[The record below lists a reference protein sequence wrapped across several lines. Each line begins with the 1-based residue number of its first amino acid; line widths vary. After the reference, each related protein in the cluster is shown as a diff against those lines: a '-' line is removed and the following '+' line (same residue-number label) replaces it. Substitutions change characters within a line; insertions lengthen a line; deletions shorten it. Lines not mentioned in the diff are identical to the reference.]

1 MVEMP
6 AISREAVAEEL
17 DRLLDSAALRRS
29 PSHMRL
35 LRYLVEKRVAGDEA
49 ALRETAIA
57 FEVFKRDP
65 GTYDPQTDPIVRVT
79 VGRLRRRLDANYAA
93 HGGTPHVRI
102 ALPKGRYVPE
112 FTGRSDDS
120 RPSGI
125 AVSSTRNQTGDPS
138 IDARCD
144 AFADRLRDHLAQ
156 AGLPNVHRRRS
167 ASDEAG
173 TAWLME
179 STLAREHER
188 ELRLSIRLLDA
199 VDGTLRW
206 VETAVAQAAEL
217 HSLLDR
223 MLDIVLMRTLDT
235 LPLPSAIGATASSAT
250 ALPRAQRVALD
261 QAHLMLVQRNLRG
274 TEDAVALAQAAVDA
288 HPHDADAWATLG
300 AALYSRLSF
309 MDSDEAQ
316 LLAALRASI
325 ERALALAPDHP
336 VALRTKAILVGKC
349 EYDAATA
356 ESLFRRSLRS
366 LPHYT
371 SARLNLAELLAL
383 QGKSGESLAELNL
396 ARLYDPLSPSVLLAR
411 AMCLDLLRER
421 ESAGEAWALCSAVG
435 EASLWVLTGTGA
447 HHLIAGD
454 VDAASRAYD
463 DAAQRF
469 PTSPVPPMGQAYV
482 LARRGRLDDAR
493 TAESACVARFAH
505 ASPAGRAVLAAWMG
519 ERDRVISLLMQARAR
534 KDMDLLHAAIHPALD
549 PYARD
554 AEVQRLLPL
563 GGYAGLR

>member
-1 MVEMP
+1 
-6 AISREAVAEEL
+6 
-17 DRLLDSAALRRS
+17 
-29 PSHMRL
+29 MRL

-79 VGRLRRRLDANYAA
+79 IGRLRQRLDAHYGA
-93 HGGTPHVRI
+93 HAGTPRVRI

-112 FTGRSDDS
+112 FVGRSGHD

-125 AVSSTRNQTGDPS
+125 VLSSTRNQTGDPTL
-138 IDARCD
+138 DVRCE

-156 AGLPNVHRRRS
+156 AGLPSVQRRES
-167 ASDEAG
+167 AAG
-173 TAWLME
+173 DGDAAWVME

-188 ELRLSIRLLDA
+188 ELRLSIRLLNA
-199 VDGTLRW
+199 GDGTLRW
-206 VETAVAQAAEL
+206 VETAVAPAGDL
-217 HSLLDR
+217 PSLLDR

-235 LPLPSAIGATASSAT
+235 LPLPSAIAATAWSAN
-250 ALPRAQRVALD
+250 ALPRAQRIALD

-288 HPHDADAWATLG
+288 HPRDADAWATLG

-309 MDSDEAQ
+309 MDRDEAQ
-316 LLAALRASI
+316 LLAALRTSI
-325 ERALALAPDHP
+325 ERALALAPEHP
-336 VALRTKAILVGKC
+336 VALRTQAILVGKC
-349 EYDAATA
+349 DYDAPSA
-356 ESLFRRSLRS
+356 EALFRRSLRA

-371 SARLNLAELLAL
+371 SARLNLAELFAL
-383 QGKSGESLAELNL
+383 QGKAAESLAELNL

-421 ESAGEAWALCSAVG
+421 EPAGEAWALCSAVG
-435 EASLWVLTGTGA
+435 EASLWVLTGSGA
-447 HHLIAGD
+447 HHLLAGD
-454 VDAASRAYD
+454 MEAASRAYD

-469 PTSPVPPMGQAYV
+469 ASSPVPLLGQACV
-482 LARRGRLDDAR
+482 LACRGDPDGAR
-493 TAESACVARFAH
+493 AAESACVARFPH
-505 ASPAGRAVLAAWMG
+505 VSPAGRAVLAAWLG
-519 ERDRVISLLMQARAR
+519 ERDRMISLLMQARTR
-534 KDMDLLHAAIHPALD
+534 KDMDLLHTAIHPALD

-563 GGYAGLR
+563 GGYATLRQ